1 MANPQTENGC
11 IFLSRSI
18 LDSKVFRNEK
28 WLKAWIWCLLRAN
41 HKEISLSVKTGKGNT
56 VINIKRGQF
65 VYGRHS
71 ASRALEMPPST
82 IRNIIALLVR
92 WQNLAIQADTHYS
105 IITVLNYDT
114 YQDIN
119 TYRRTGKRT
128 TKGQP
133 KDTNNN
139 DKNDNNIY
147 SPNSDEVRMSVL
159 LFSLIEKRNPGH
171 KKPDLQKWA
180 LYVDRMIR
188 LDNRKVDDIED
199 VIKWCQDDVDFWQNN
214 ILSTQK
220 LREQFDQLKL
230 KMDAGNGQH
239 KNRSGVV
246 L

>member
-28 WLKAWIWCLLRAN
+28 WLKVWIWCLLRAN

-56 VINIKRGQF
+56 VIKIKRGQF

-92 WQNLAIQADTHYS
+92 WQNLAIQVDTHYS

-128 TKGQP
+128 TKG
-133 KDTNNN
+133 
-139 DKNDNNIY
+139 
-147 SPNSDEVRMSVL
+147 
-159 LFSLIEKRNPGH
+159 H
-171 KKPDLQKWA
+171 KQ
-180 LYVDRMIR
+180 
-188 LDNRKVDDIED
+188 
-199 VIKWCQDDVDFWQNN
+199 
-214 ILSTQK
+214 
-220 LREQFDQLKL
+220 
-230 KMDAGNGQH
+230 
-239 KNRSGVV
+239 
-246 L
+246 

>member
-1 MANPQTENGC
+1 MANPQRENGC

-28 WLKAWIWCLLRAN
+28 WLKVWIWCLLRAN

-56 VINIKRGQF
+56 VIKIKRGQF

-92 WQNLAIQADTHYS
+92 WQDLAIQADTHYS

-139 DKNDNNIY
+139 DKNDNKLYICGF
-147 SPNSDEVRMSVL
+147 DEFWKVYPARKGRKLEKGEALKMFQELKQDEIPLILKAVRNYADDQGVKNGIGIRDPKRFLRDGKGNQFWREWTETNHESE
-159 LFSLIEKRNPGH
+159 EKRFDEQGH
-171 KKPDLQKWA
+171 
-180 LYVDRMIR
+180 
-188 LDNRKVDDIED
+188 
-199 VIKWCQDDVDFWQNN
+199 
-214 ILSTQK
+214 
-220 LREQFDQLKL
+220 
-230 KMDAGNGQH
+230 
-239 KNRSGVV
+239 
-246 L
+246 